1 MVTGRF
7 LIVNADD
14 LGMSEAVNRGIARAH
29 TCGIVTSA
37 SLMVLRPAAEEA
49 VEYARRHR
57 EMSLGLHLDL
67 EEWECRDGRWQ
78 PVYVRVPPDDAARLE
93 EELDHQL
100 AAFRRLVGTD
110 PTHIDSHQHVHRSEP
125 LRGLTLERAQEL
137 RIPLRGCDP
146 SVAYCGDFY
155 GQTRTGLAFP
165 QGIALQRLLDIL
177 ATLPA
182 GVTELGCHP
191 GEAGSESGDYSTER
205 EAEITVLC
213 DPRVLG
219 ALEQED
225 ISLCSFHDAPL
236 AAVESGVA

>member
-1 MVTGRF
+1 
-7 LIVNADD
+7 
-14 LGMSEAVNRGIARAH
+14 
-29 TCGIVTSA
+29 
-37 SLMVLRPAAEEA
+37 
-49 VEYARRHR
+49 
-57 EMSLGLHLDL
+57 
-67 EEWECRDGRWQ
+67 
-78 PVYVRVPPDDAARLE
+78 VRVPPDDAARLE